1 MIGTLVVSTTWVT
14 ARAAAPVSSCGR
26 CTGANR
32 RGRRP
37 PQRTGAALPGVDGAL
52 IAPF

>member
-14 ARAAAPVSSCGR
+14 ARAAAPVSSCDR
-26 CTGANR
+26 CTGEAAW
-32 RGRRP
+32 P
-37 PQRTGAALPGVDGAL
+37 APAAALPGVGGTL